1 MKTVSVNAVE
11 KRINRKLA
19 HEGQQLR
26 KTRPGSNDR
35 IALGE
40 YYIVDLATNRLECD
54 DVCLGD
60 VGHQYNVL
68 ANNERVGEV

>member
-1 MKTVSVNAVE
+1 MKTVSTEAVV

-26 KTRPGSNDR
+26 KTRPGNDR

-40 YYIVDLATNRLECD
+40 YYIVDLHTNRLECD
-54 DVCLGD
+54 DVSLGD
-60 VGHQYNVL
+60 LGYSLRVL
-68 ANNERVGEV
+68 KPNERVTT